1 MVQRP
6 FNSQFD
12 MKQTKMIKRIAI
24 LCFVALLTC
33 CATVERF
40 EMIYGSW
47 KGSHIDE
54 FVNLYGPPVK
64 IMRSDSMED
73 IYVWDL
79 KSRNCRIFWTVDQ
92 GKIMKKFTHEG
103 NDCKQEPNII

>member
-1 MVQRP
+1 
-6 FNSQFD
+6 
-12 MKQTKMIKRIAI
+12 MIRRIATLSI
-24 LCFVALLTC
+24 FALLVS
-33 CATVERF
+33 CATEERF

-47 KGSHIDE
+47 KGSHIDK
-54 FVNLYGPPVK
+54 FVHIWGPPLK
-64 IMRSDSMED
+64 IMRSESMEE

-92 GKIMKKFTHEG
+92 AKIMRKFTHEG